1 MRIVKIRDIAEIFS
15 GHTAKSKID
24 PVAQGHLI
32 VQLKDI
38 SISGGV
44 NVAGLDRIAEAE
56 FKESHLITS
65 GDLVFRSRGQ
75 LLTVGMVPDLG
86 EPVAVISP
94 LMKIS
99 VNSSKVMP
107 EFLCW
112 MINNTPGQSYFA
124 AQAAGS
130 SVKMIGKS
138 TLSEMQLSLPSL
150 EDQAKIIELS
160 LLQKKEA
167 ELSETITKKTEQL
180 LNTRIM
186 RFLEEA

>member
-15 GHTAKSKID
+15 GHTARGKIN
-24 PVAQGHLI
+24 PVTQGHLI

-38 SISGGV
+38 GIDGGV

-56 FKESHLITS
+56 FKAPHLITS

-75 LLTVGMVPDLG
+75 LLTVGVVPYFG

-99 VNSSKVMP
+99 VDSSMVLP

-124 AQAAGS
+124 GQAVGT
-130 SVKMIGKS
+130 VIKMIGKS

-150 EDQAKIIELS
+150 EDQRKIIELW
-160 LLQKKEA
+160 LLRKKEA
-167 ELSETITKKTEQL
+167 ELSEAITKKTEQL
-180 LNTRIM
+180 INTRIM